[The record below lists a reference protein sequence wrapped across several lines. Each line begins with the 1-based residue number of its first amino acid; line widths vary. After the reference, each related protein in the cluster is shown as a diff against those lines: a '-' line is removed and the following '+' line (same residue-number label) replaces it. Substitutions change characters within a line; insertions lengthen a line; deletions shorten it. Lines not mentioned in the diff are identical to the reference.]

1 MKFFILTDLEGVAG
15 TDSFSQTRTM
25 DSGPSGRG
33 PSMKQLAKEVNA
45 CAAGIRQV
53 YPDAVIDVLDG
64 HGGGKGL
71 WPEDLDN
78 CGYLDLKNGARP
90 HHHLEDYAAML
101 FVGQHAMA
109 GTIDA
114 PLNHTYSSREV
125 MYYRLNDVYIGEF
138 GSRALVA
145 GIQGVPTIFL
155 AGDDK
160 AALEAKM
167 FIPQI
172 ETVVTKFGTGL
183 ESAIHLDLDEA
194 CRLIHEGAE
203 RAVRRMSE
211 IPPYT
216 RFQPPYVLEARYYE
230 PFADTFWER
239 RPDHQKVDE
248 RTYRVETADLFKL
261 PF

>member
-25 DSGPSGRG
+25 DSGPEGRG
-33 PSMKQLAKEVNA
+33 PSMKQLAREVNA
-45 CAAGIRQV
+45 CAEGIRQV
-53 YPDAVIDVLDG
+53 FPDAQIDVLDG

-71 WPEDLDN
+71 FPDDLER

-90 HHHLEDYAAML
+90 HHHLEGYAALL

-109 GTIDA
+109 GTVDA

-167 FIPQI
+167 FIPEI
-172 ETVVTKFGTGL
+172 ETAVTKYGTGL

-194 CRLIHEGAE
+194 CRIIREGAA
-203 RAVRRMSE
+203 RAVGRISE

-216 RFQPPYVLEARYYE
+216 RLKPPYRFEARYYE
-230 PFADTFWER
+230 PFDEGFWQR
-239 RPDHQKVDE
+239 RPDYIKVDE
-248 RTYRVETADLFKL
+248 RTYQVETEELLKL